1 MFGDLDWHLNAAR
14 VELLVI
20 NDNRSGRFGRF
31 VRTVRCHTNR
41 THDSDK
47 GQGHRGR
54 WYIVAAY
61 SLFKLLLSSLYRW
74 CKLEGSV
81 LFQRQKQL
89 DTTVKTTIR
98 AVIKWRCFLTR
109 TSPSTL
115 NVLEE
120 EYVRRWTVPLVWIGN
135 SYSWNVCRAC
145 RLYVTSTSA
154 VRSLSTS
161 LYGATKITLHLH
173 CCSFNLHSCKFQTK
187 LFRLCNYME
196 TL

>member
-1 MFGDLDWHLNAAR
+1 MEWCYVWWPWLTSKRGAR
-14 VELLVI
+14 WASCYKWQSLRPVWKVREDSPMSHESDTWLGQ
-20 NDNRSGRFGRF
+20 RSR
-31 VRTVRCHTNR
+31 
-41 THDSDK
+41 S
-47 GQGHRGR
+47 QGGGGIL
-54 WYIVAAY
+54 WQPPAY

-115 NVLEE
+115 IVLEE

-145 RLYVTSTSA
+145 RLYVTSTSG

-161 LYGATKITLHLH
+161 LNITLSNCL
-173 CCSFNLHSCKFQTK
+173 
-187 LFRLCNYME
+187 
-196 TL
+196 TLSNTSLK